1 MTKGEYKVGI
11 DFNPS
16 QDDVVGRIKRLAAD
30 FIDLVDSIEVVTE
43 KEEEEI
49 KDIEKLWAQIDER
62 RRLKALALTEIELA
76 AMWAVKAAT
85 KGVPK

>member
-30 FIDLVDSIEVVTE
+30 FIDLVDSLEVVTE
-43 KEEEEI
+43 KEEAEN
-49 KDIEKLWAQIDER
+49 KDTEKLWAQMDER
-62 RRLKALALTEIELA
+62 RRLKALAMTDIELA

>member
-43 KEEEEI
+43 KEEEDI
-49 KDIEKLWAQIDER
+49 KDMEKLWAQMDER